1 MADGWLIVELVCTD
15 FLAVLSITKL
25 LLFLTGKVIGPERRI
40 LCAII
45 TSAVGLIILSGLPL
59 PRLLSVPCVFL
70 WYLHQRHRARHPE
83 LIERDKK
90 RRITIA

>member
-59 PRLLSVPCVFL
+59 PRNPSRNLRFL
-70 WYLHQRHRARHPE
+70 
-83 LIERDKK
+83 DGK
-90 RRITIA
+90 IAGS